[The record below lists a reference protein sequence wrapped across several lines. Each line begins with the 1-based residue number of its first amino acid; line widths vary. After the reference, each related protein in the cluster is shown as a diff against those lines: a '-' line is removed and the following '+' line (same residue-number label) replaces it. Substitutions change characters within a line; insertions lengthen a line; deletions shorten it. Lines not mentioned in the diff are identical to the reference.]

1 MSTLLTLSMVV
12 LMLTAL
18 ISTTVS
24 ANATGYKQFRS
35 STTICTDDQPCRST
49 TTECNN
55 NQTCVTTG
63 GNSTISEQPMIE
75 TDWFD

>member
-24 ANATGYKQFRS
+24 ATGYKQFRS
-35 STTICTDDQPCRST
+35 STTICTHDQPCRST